1 MLEMKAQTP
10 TAVLGRQLHSLLGC
24 YTLSPCQDNLK
35 LLPST
40 WWWGLTVLQCNAI
53 EGAVLGLLVTDVSWH
68 WQWQQQ
74 QLKQSVKSH
83 PRATSFAGQN
93 TPKNACAVPLP
104 GLQRCWVKG
113 SEQSP
118 PSVGTAGISKETNSL
133 LQLPL
138 AAFPSRCTHECST
151 ILYNKSVYWWVCL
164 GSLGVSS
171 SP

>member
-1 MLEMKAQTP
+1 MLEMKAQNP
-10 TAVLGRQLHSLLGC
+10 TAVLGRQLYSLLGC

-53 EGAVLGLLVTDVSWH
+53 ERAVLGLLVTDVSWH

-93 TPKNACAVPLP
+93 TPKNSCAVPLP
-104 GLQRCWVKG
+104 GLQRCWYGWRGVNRALQVLVLQAFQKKQNHY
-113 SEQSP
+113 SSCHWLHFP
-118 PSVGTAGISKETNSL
+118 PGVPMNTALFCIINLFTDG
-133 LQLPL
+133 
-138 AAFPSRCTHECST
+138 F
-151 ILYNKSVYWWVCL
+151 V
-164 GSLGVSS
+164 
-171 SP
+171 